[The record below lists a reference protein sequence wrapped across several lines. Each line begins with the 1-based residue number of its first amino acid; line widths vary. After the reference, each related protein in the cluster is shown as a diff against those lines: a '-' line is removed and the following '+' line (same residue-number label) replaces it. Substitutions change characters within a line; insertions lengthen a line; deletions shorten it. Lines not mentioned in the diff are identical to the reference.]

1 MIENVLTLLGKTGT
15 QDEELINLL
24 NLLIMQTEEEVLDFT
39 HRDCILGMEN
49 LIVQMVVYRYNTL
62 GTENLKG
69 ETYSGL
75 SYSYTCDYPE
85 NILRM
90 LKRYRKLVTA

>member
-49 LIVQMVVYRYNTL
+49 LIVQMVVYRYNAL

-69 ETYSGL
+69 ESYSGL
-75 SYSYTCDYPE
+75 SYSYICDYPE

>member
-39 HRDCILGMEN
+39 HRDCILGMKN
-49 LIVQMVVYRYNTL
+49 LMVKMVVYCYNTL

-69 ETYSGL
+69 ESYSGL

>member
-1 MIENVLTLLGKTGT
+1 MLENVLTLIGQSDTE
-15 QDEELINLL
+15 DENLINLINLL
-24 NLLIMQTEEEVLDFT
+24 LMQTEEEVLDYT

-49 LIVQMVVYRYNTL
+49 LIVQMVVYRYNAL

-69 ETYSGL
+69 ESYSGL

-90 LKRYRKLVTA
+90 LKKYRKLVTA

>member
-69 ETYSGL
+69 EYYSGL

>member
-62 GTENLKG
+62 GTENRKG
-69 ETYSGL
+69 ESYSGL